1 MEDNKMI
8 SSMGW
13 DLLVSQLVASSTDTE
28 DTHALL
34 SNFLSPD
41 IYYRFN
47 PLLKDNTAI
56 DEKDKC
62 ILNNLKEVARKHCQ
76 ELFEGNGKPPTL
88 SVPSSVNN
96 DASKKYDQLL
106 RMLRGK

>member
-56 DEKDKC
+56 DEKDKS

-106 RMLRGK
+106 KMLRGK

>member
-1 MEDNKMI
+1 
-8 SSMGW
+8 MGW
-13 DLLVSQLVASSTDTE
+13 DLLVNQLVASSTDTE

-56 DEKDKC
+56 DEKDKN
-62 ILNNLKEVARKHCQ
+62 ILNSLKDVARKHCQ
-76 ELFEGNGKPPTL
+76 ELFEGNGKPSTL
-88 SVPSSVNN
+88 SIPSTVNQN
-96 DASKKYDQLL
+96 NPKRYDQLL
-106 RMLRGK
+106 KMLRGKG